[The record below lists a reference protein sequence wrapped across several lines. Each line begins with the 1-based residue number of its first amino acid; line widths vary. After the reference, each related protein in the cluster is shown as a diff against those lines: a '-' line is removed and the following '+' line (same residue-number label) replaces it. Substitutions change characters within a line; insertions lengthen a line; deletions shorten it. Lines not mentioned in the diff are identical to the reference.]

1 MRLTPSS
8 VLRQLRVFC
17 LCARTLS
24 FKAAASQLHL
34 TPSAVSHQV
43 RELEDYLGARLF
55 ERRTRALELT
65 PEGRELL
72 EACEPAFATLDD
84 ALRSVSRRGRRKV
97 LRILLPPLFES
108 EAFMPRLSRLFEAQ
122 PDIDIQV
129 TSHDP
134 RPTEHP
140 STADV
145 SVLVLETPP
154 PGLVS
159 HELFEL
165 KLVAVCSPAI
175 AERAQRL
182 GRNLFKE
189 SALIVNRLRRDA
201 WERWAED
208 NALSPPEPRMVI
220 EFESHLAVVRAAE
233 QGLGVALVPDIAG
246 ASWIE
251 RGTLQRFSR
260 DTLSLGDR
268 YFLVYRPEDADRPEI
283 RAFRDWALEEFH
295 APETRA
301 PA

>member
-24 FKAAASQLHL
+24 FKSAAGQLHL

-43 RELEDYLGARLF
+43 RELEEYLGARLF
-55 ERRTRALELT
+55 KRRTRALELT

-72 EACEPAFATLDD
+72 QACEPAFAALDD

-97 LRILLPPLFES
+97 LRIVLPPLFES

-140 STADV
+140 SNADV
-145 SVLVLETPP
+145 SVLVLESAPT
-154 PGLVS
+154 GLVS

-165 KLVAVCSPAI
+165 RLVAVCSPAI

-260 DTLSLGDR
+260 DTVSMGDK
-268 YFLVYRPEDADRPEI
+268 YFLVYRPEDAQRPEVQ
-283 RAFRDWALEEFH
+283 AFRDWALEEFL
-295 APETRA
+295 APEAGTA
-301 PA
+301 A

>member
-24 FKAAASQLHL
+24 FKSAAGQLHL

-43 RELEDYLGARLF
+43 RELEEYLGARLF

-72 EACEPAFATLDD
+72 QACEPAFEALDD

-97 LRILLPPLFES
+97 LRIVLPPLFES
-108 EAFMPRLSRLFEAQ
+108 EAFMPRLSRLFESQ

-140 STADV
+140 SNADV
-145 SVLVLETPP
+145 SVLVLESAPA
-154 PGLVS
+154 GLVS

-260 DTLSLGDR
+260 DTVSMGDK
-268 YFLVYRPEDADRPEI
+268 YFLLYRPEDAGRPEVQ
-283 RAFRDWALEEFH
+283 AFRDWALEEFL
-295 APETRA
+295 APESGA
-301 PA
+301 AA

>member
-1 MRLTPSS
+1 MRMVQSS
-8 VLRQLRVFC
+8 VLRPLRVFC

-24 FKAAASQLHL
+24 FKAAAGQLHL

-55 ERRTRALELT
+55 ERRSRSLELT

-72 EACEPAFATLDD
+72 AACEPAFTMLDD

-97 LRILLPPLFES
+97 LRITLPPLFES
-108 EAFMPRLSRLFEAQ
+108 EAFMPRLSRLFEVQ

-134 RPTEHP
+134 RPLEHAP
-140 STADV
+140 TADV
-145 SVLVLETPP
+145 SVLVLESPP
-154 PGLVS
+154 AGLAS

-165 KLVAVCSPAI
+165 RLIAVCSPAI

-182 GRNLFKE
+182 GRNLFRE

-260 DTLSLGDR
+260 DTLSVGEK
-268 YFLVYRPEDADRPEI
+268 YFLVYRAEDAARPEI
-283 RAFRDWALEEFH
+283 RALRDWALEEF
-295 APETRA
+295 RA
-301 PA
+301 PQRGATA